1 VLLFADCVTA
11 IVPLGSVGVPVKV
24 GLASGANAVL
34 VYAFDPRVPPAPM
47 ANVEPSVPVKVKLLL
62 AVSVLPS
69 AIVSVDAVAGAVIV
83 TLFID
88 VAEATPIVGVVKVGD
103 VSVLLVKVS
112 VPSKVARIPVVGSV
126 TVPVPA
132 VALAFRMVVPLVLPA
147 RISLPTLPAA
157 PKVFAPVTV

>member
-1 VLLFADCVTA
+1 MLLFADCVTA
-11 IVPLGSVGVPVKV
+11 IVPVGSVGVPVKV

-62 AVSVLPS
+62 AVSVLPL

-103 VSVLLVKVS
+103 VANTARPVPVSSFSAPANPAELVS
-112 VPSKVARIPVVGSV
+112 VFCLPD
-126 TVPVPA
+126 TEA
-132 VALAFRMVVPLVLPA
+132 VAWA
-147 RISLPTLPAA
+147 ST
-157 PKVFAPVTV
+157 